1 MSTPNLLPLMAEIL
15 ERYPRLIVPGLGAFE
30 WQYQSASLENK
41 GQLLLP
47 PSYSLVFNPDLRE
60 DPLQLLENK
69 LVQKEFLAATEAQ
82 KTIEQFVAQQAPLP
96 IMAKEGLLPTLEAT
110 FKEQAVLAQN
120 HYPEINCQPILRQ
133 KSYLEKGRILE
144 GRKKKTAK
152 RWYAMAALG
161 LLLATGLATAPW
173 WGPQPAANTTPMPS
187 ILPLVTE
194 QQETYFGLIQMQR
207 QQLKNEMASQAL
219 AEAEARG
226 QMGIALEESSAEEQ
240 TSPWQKNSAGSLS
253 SPLAQEEK
261 QEEVVAEKT
270 AKEFQEEISPKHLD
284 QKIVVIGVF
293 KEDFNT
299 ERNKAQLEAMGYK
312 VQVKKLYTGLD
323 RVAALLPAHPH
334 SRFEQELSRIRQ
346 EVIAQA
352 WVAEE

>member
-69 LVQKEFLAATEAQ
+69 LVQKEFLAAQEAK
-82 KTIEQFVAQQAPLP
+82 KTIDQFVAEQAPLP

-110 FKEQAVLAQN
+110 FKEHAILAQN
-120 HYPEINCQPILRQ
+120 HYPKINCQPILRK
-133 KSYLEKGRILE
+133 KSYLEKGVILE
-144 GRKKKTAK
+144 GRKKKTT
-152 RWYAMAALG
+152 RGWYLMAALG

-173 WGPQPAANTTPMPS
+173 WGPQPAANTRPMPS

-219 AEAEARG
+219 AQAEAQG
-226 QMGIALEESSAEEQ
+226 QMGIALEESSGEEQ

-253 SPLAQEEK
+253 SPLAQEE
-261 QEEVVAEKT
+261 VVAEKT
-270 AKEFQEEISPKHLD
+270 AKENQEEISPKHLD

-312 VQVKKLYTGLD
+312 VQVKKLYTGLY